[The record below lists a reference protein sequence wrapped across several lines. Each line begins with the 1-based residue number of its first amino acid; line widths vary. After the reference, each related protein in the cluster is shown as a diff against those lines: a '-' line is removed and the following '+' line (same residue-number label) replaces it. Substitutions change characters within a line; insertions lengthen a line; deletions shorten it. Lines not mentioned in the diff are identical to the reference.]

1 MEELKQAAFT
11 IGGLLVSFFI
21 GFFSRSK
28 PSPQQ
33 AMLDN
38 FVNKTKAIVANPNLS
53 EEKKG
58 EEILEVVKAYMK
70 LL

>member
-1 MEELKQAAFT
+1 MDEIMKHAALV
-11 IGGLLVSFFI
+11 IGGVVAFLV

-28 PSPQQ
+28 QSPQQ

-58 EEILEVVKAYMK
+58 EEVLEVVKAYMK